1 MKFRRIL
8 ATTAAAAIATAA
20 MSVAASAVTVT
31 DDTVGGDWG
40 GEATVDF
47 SNFEG
52 FEGDVLVTV
61 DFTTTVDDAH
71 TYWLLA
77 PADCNGWGK
86 LTVDIIDDTLYY
98 QQPDGFIN
106 VTDSTLTSIQFILDQ
121 DDIASMEANM
131 TPTEDGGWYGGM
143 LFQIYGVDI
152 TSVTLEDY
160 APAAEGG
167 DAEGGDAEGGDSAGS
182 TDGATDEN
190 KNSADT
196 GVEGIAVAAG
206 AVALAGAAVIASRKR
221 K

>member
-1 MKFRRIL
+1 MKLRRIL

-47 SNFEG
+47 ANFEG

-61 DFTTTVDDAH
+61 EFTTIVDDAH

-86 LTVDIIDDTLYY
+86 LTVDIVDDTSCF
-98 QQPDGFIN
+98 QQDDGFI
-106 VTDSTLTSIQFILDQ
+106 VIEDSAMTSMQFVLDK

-143 LFQIYGVDI
+143 LFQIFGVDI
-152 TSVTLEDY
+152 TSVTLEDN
-160 APAAEGG
+160 APAADDGAAEGG
-167 DAEGGDAEGGDSAGS
+167 DAAGS
-182 TDGATDEN
+182 TEGATDEN
-190 KNSADT
+190 KASADT